1 MKLLWKIPVVGI
13 AAAASLWAGI
23 EASTLFEQKNEIST
37 HRACVFMTV
46 MGEESS
52 EGQAIFKTPENVQ
65 VSIKKGLSWIME
77 AQQNNGAW
85 GAGLHS
91 RQDITNPHAVSTD
104 PATTAMVLMALLRSG
119 QNFNQGE
126 YKQQVHK
133 ALLYLLDCVEKA
145 PANDLNITTI
155 KGTQIQSKLGQN
167 IDVTLTAQCL
177 ANSLDYLDKHKDLK
191 KRVQRSLDIC
201 IQKIQMAQNQ
211 DGSTKGAGWA
221 GVLQSSFASNAL
233 EAAEKKGAKVD
244 KTALQK
250 SRDYQKKNLNTKT
263 GDVNTDMGAGIVL
276 YSVSGSTR
284 SAAKEARK
292 ADERLEKARKEGKIA
307 NNAPATTEN
316 LRKAGFS
323 ETEAERYANAY
334 QVYNVGKA
342 RAQDDKVMTGFGNN
356 GGEEFL
362 SYLQTGESLIIG
374 KDKDWKK
381 WYNNVSGRLLS
392 IQENNGSWR
401 GHHCITS
408 PVFCTATC
416 LLILSVENDLQKLE
430 ELGK

>member
-1 MKLLWKIPVVGI
+1 MKLLWKIPVLGI

-23 EASTLFEQKNEIST
+23 EANTLFEQKDEIQT
-37 HRACVFMTV
+37 HKGCVFMTV

-52 EGQAIFKTPENVQ
+52 EGQEVFKTPENIKQAV
-65 VSIKKGLSWIME
+65 KKGLTWLME

-91 RQDITNPHAVSTD
+91 RQDVTNPHAVSTD
-104 PATTAMVLMALLRSG
+104 PATTSMVLMALLRNG
-119 QNFNQGE
+119 QTFDKGE

-133 ALLYLLDCVEKA
+133 ALLYLLDCVEKT
-145 PANDLNITTI
+145 PANDLNITTQ

-177 ANSLDYLDKHKDLK
+177 ANSLDYLDKHKELK
-191 KRVQRSLDIC
+191 VRVQNSLDIC
-201 IQKIQMAQNQ
+201 TQKIQMAQNQ
-211 DGSTKGAGWA
+211 DGSIKGAGWA
-221 GVLQSSFASNAL
+221 GVLQSSFATNAL

-244 KTALQK
+244 KEALQK
-250 SRDYQKKNLNTKT
+250 SREYQKKNLNTKT
-263 GDVNTDMGAGIVL
+263 GAVNTDMGAGIVL

-284 SAAKEARK
+284 SAAKEAREVEEK
-292 ADERLEKARKEGKIA
+292 LEKARKEGKIA
-307 NNAPATTEN
+307 NNAPASTEN
-316 LRKAGFS
+316 LRKAGFDAA
-323 ETEAERYANAY
+323 EAERYANAY
-334 QVYNVGKA
+334 QVYNTGKA
-342 RAQDDKVMTGFGNN
+342 KAQEDKVMQGFGNN

-374 KDKDWKK
+374 KDKEWKK

-392 IQENNGSWR
+392 IQEGNGSWR

-416 LLILSVENDLQKLE
+416 LLILSVENDVQKLE

>member
-1 MKLLWKIPVVGI
+1 MKLIWKIPAVGI

-23 EASTLFEQKNEIST
+23 EASTLFEKKNEIST
-37 HRACVFMTV
+37 HQGCVFRTV
-46 MGEESS
+46 MGEENSQGY
-52 EGQAIFKTPENVQ
+52 EQHKTPKNVQ
-65 VSIKKGLSWIME
+65 VAIKKGLAWLMT

-91 RQDITNPHAVSTD
+91 RQDITDPHAVSTD

-119 QNFNQGE
+119 QTFDQGE

-133 ALLYLLDCVEKA
+133 ALLYLLDCVENA
-145 PANDLNITTI
+145 PADALNITNHQ
-155 KGTQIQSKLGQN
+155 GTQIQSKLGQN

-177 ANSLDYLDKHKDLK
+177 ANSLDYLDNHKNLK
-191 KRVQRSLDIC
+191 QRVQKNLDIC
-201 IQKIQMAQNQ
+201 TQKIQMAQNQ
-211 DGSTKGAGWA
+211 DGSIRGAGWA
-221 GVLQSSFASNAL
+221 GVLQSSFATNAL
-233 EAAEKKGAKVD
+233 ESAEKKGAKVD
-244 KTALQK
+244 KEALQRA
-250 SRDYQKKNLNTKT
+250 RDYQKGNLDTKT
-263 GDVNTDMGAGIVL
+263 GNVNTDMGAGIVL

-284 SAAKEARK
+284 SAAKEAREAEEK
-292 ADERLEKARKEGKIA
+292 LEKARKEGKIA
-307 NNAPATTEN
+307 NNAPASAEN
-316 LRKAGFS
+316 LRKAGFNKA
-323 ETEAERYANAY
+323 EAERYANAY
-334 QVYNVGKA
+334 QVYNTGKVK
-342 RAQDDKVMTGFGNN
+342 AQDSRVMEGFGNN

-374 KDKDWKK
+374 KDKEWKK
-381 WYNNVSGRLLS
+381 WYNNISGRLLS